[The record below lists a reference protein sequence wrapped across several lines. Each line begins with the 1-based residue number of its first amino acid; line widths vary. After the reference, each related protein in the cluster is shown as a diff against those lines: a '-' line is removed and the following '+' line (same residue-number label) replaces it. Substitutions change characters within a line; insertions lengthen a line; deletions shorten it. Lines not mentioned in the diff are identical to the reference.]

1 MLFRSNQLAKWHDQ
15 GWIDNKF
22 NEVKMINWADE
33 SKTVD
38 QRARSYLD
46 INCAHCHI
54 EGGSA
59 DTSGLYLDY
68 NEKREINLGIYKK
81 PIATGRGSN
90 NLKYSIVPGNPE
102 ESILLY
108 RMKSL
113 DPGVM
118 MPESGRALEHTE
130 AIELIGKWIKNL

>member
-1 MLFRSNQLAKWHDQ
+1 MK
-15 GWIDNKF
+15 
-22 NEVKMINWADE
+22 
-33 SKTVD
+33 
-38 QRARSYLD
+38 
-46 INCAHCHI
+46 
-54 EGGSA
+54 
-59 DTSGLYLDY
+59 
-68 NEKREINLGIYKK
+68 KREINLGIYKK
-81 PIATGRGSN
+81 PVATGRGSN

-118 MPESGRALEHTE
+118 MPESGRALEHSE